1 MLAHS
6 GASSISARLSSFV
19 LSCPSF
25 RRAKA
30 VIREASG
37 CPVLNFWSLSCS
49 QAWSSQLHSG
59 LSKAWCS

>member
-6 GASSISARLSSFV
+6 GASSISVRLSSFV

-37 CPVLNFWSLSCS
+37 CPVLNFWSLSCG
-49 QAWSSQLHSG
+49 QAWSSQLPSR